1 MEALEQVQLLVPDFV
16 VAWHQDVDNQAAV
29 AEDMDYTLYLV
40 LTAVVLLEGG
50 TEYSLKEA
58 LSLELQSVVE

>member
-1 MEALEQVQLLVPDFV
+1 MGALEQVQLLVPDFV

-40 LTAVVLLEGG
+40 LTAVALLEGG
-50 TEYSLKEA
+50 TEY
-58 LSLELQSVVE
+58 